1 MEAPGMR
8 VDCIHWPGNDRFC
21 SLCTLVSLR
30 GIVGPVLVAHLWI
43 FIDFWLIVGLFTMNH
58 LHIHHI
64 SHMHIHHWPAVDC
77 WSHVLCSCQFV
88 ADKMWIK
95 HLAACKW
102 SLKMKVS
109 LSGIKMPW
117 KLTVLRCVQS
127 ELHAALL
134 DNVTLTLQKQ
144 AFDVLHDLAGNMRD
158 WKHLHRYGL
167 QYACL
172 EDGSALCVGAISMPS
187 TISRQVA
194 ILDSLEQKSKDMKT
208 VKGELGELGWKS
220 QKFTQYVKH
229 YRATLI
235 VIVLSHPLFI
245 VSNKYVDYLPTKCL
259 DLKTYLFKSY
269 LC

>member
-1 MEAPGMR
+1 MWHCWSCACCSSL
-8 VDCIHWPGNDRFC
+8 DLHWFLTNCWSVHHESPAYSSYFSHAYSSLTCCWLLISC
-21 SLCTLVSLR
+21 SV
-30 GIVGPVLVAHLWI
+30 
-43 FIDFWLIVGLFTMNH
+43 FIDLLLIVDLMFCV
-58 LHIHHI
+58 
-64 SHMHIHHWPAVDC
+64 HWPAVDC

-208 VKGELGELGWKS
+208 AKGELDELGWKS